1 MKSSF
6 PEATLITR
14 EELYVD
20 LSAHLEREIKCP
32 EEDVNG
38 RVRCM
43 LLPEAFFV
51 PGQVIHISGA
61 QL

>member
-6 PEATLITR
+6 PEATVITR
-14 EELYVD
+14 EELYID

-51 PGQVIHISGA
+51 SRQIIPISGA
-61 QL
+61 KL